1 MGYFLLFQ
9 RGSQDDATATV
20 AAPTANESGF
30 VRGHVT
36 RQTAPA
42 DVKRSRHKRD
52 VSKRPL
58 SVVSNSDGLHFIDDV
73 EEETDD
79 VAHETSTETPDDS
92 KRERNDVISAS
103 TKQHSDKGPQKTQ
116 TTQRRG
122 PVS

>member
-52 VSKRPL
+52 VSNRPL
-58 SVVSNSDGLHFIDDV
+58 SAVSSSDGLHFIDDV
-73 EEETDD
+73 EEETGD
-79 VAHETSTETPDDS
+79 VAHETSTETPDDG
-92 KRERNDVISAS
+92 KCERNDVINES
-103 TKQHSDKGPQKTQ
+103 TKQGSDKRPQKTQ
-116 TTQRRG
+116 TTQRQNS
-122 PVS
+122 VS

>member
-1 MGYFLLFQ
+1 M
-9 RGSQDDATATV
+9 
-20 AAPTANESGF
+20 
-30 VRGHVT
+30 T

-73 EEETDD
+73 EEETGE

-92 KRERNDVISAS
+92 KRGRNDVIKES
-103 TKQHSDKGPQKTQ
+103 TAQHSDKGRQKTQ
-116 TTQRRG
+116 TTQRRDS
-122 PVS
+122 VS

>member
-20 AAPTANESGF
+20 AAPTVNESGF

-52 VSKRPL
+52 VSHRPL

-103 TKQHSDKGPQKTQ
+103 TKQRSDKGPQKTQ